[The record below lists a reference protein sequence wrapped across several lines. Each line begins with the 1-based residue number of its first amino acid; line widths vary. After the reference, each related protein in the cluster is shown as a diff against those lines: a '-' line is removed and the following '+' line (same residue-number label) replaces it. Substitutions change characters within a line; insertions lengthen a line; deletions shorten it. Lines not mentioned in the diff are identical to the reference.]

1 MSDVRNNVYF
11 IVPLIPTH
19 ILAPWVNDDG
29 DDSTMEMAM
38 EQLQIDIFM
47 VSQVRFFLIFKG
59 QRS

>member
-11 IVPLIPTH
+11 IVSLIPTH
-19 ILAPWVNDDG
+19 ILAPWVSDDG

-47 VSQVRFFLIFKG
+47 VSQVRFFLIFNG